1 MKVKLVTF
9 FLLCQRGWQTLKS
22 DLVVQRRSTKIQ
34 NLLFSNIVWYHN
46 FKSQTGFFLVGCWCS
61 LKSLPLAIKWRRN
74 LKENLHT
81 LNISVARSIVWLLYK
96 FHSIQ
101 QDFLI
106 KEMTNF
112 KTKSDLI
119 LAFFGWKWAFP
130 FCQIYLYLYIVNYVI
145 YRVQTANVI
154 SSWNNVNLSRQSK
167 IVRSLYLTYLFFI
180 KLFHTWHTWQFSK
193 IYEFQ

>member
-1 MKVKLVTF
+1 MKVKLVTFF

-22 DLVVQRRSTKIQ
+22 DLVVRCSAKIQ

-46 FKSQTGFFLVGCWCS
+46 FKSQTGFFFLVGCWCS

-101 QDFLI
+101 QEFLI

-112 KTKSDLI
+112 KTKKDLI
-119 LAFFGWKWAFP
+119 LTFSAIKMGVFIMADKTTYHSFG
-130 FCQIYLYLYIVNYVI
+130 QNYLP
-145 YRVQTANVI
+145 
-154 SSWNNVNLSRQSK
+154 
-167 IVRSLYLTYLFFI
+167 
-180 KLFHTWHTWQFSK
+180 HG
-193 IYEFQ
+193 